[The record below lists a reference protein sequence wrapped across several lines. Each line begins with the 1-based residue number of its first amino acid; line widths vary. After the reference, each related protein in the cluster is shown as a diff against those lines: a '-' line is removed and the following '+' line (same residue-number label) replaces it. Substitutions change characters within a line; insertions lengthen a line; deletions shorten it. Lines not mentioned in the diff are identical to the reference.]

1 MYCGRCGAANPEGA
15 DVRYCRSCGAELA
28 DGTLSGQ
35 AGGFGAVPPI
45 FAPGGVAPGG
55 APGGAIQAA
64 VFPYGGFW
72 IRLVA
77 YAIDLLVLIAAG
89 VLLFGVAALPYGDG
103 RGEDGAMGLAAL
115 VYYLLALAYV
125 VVLPPTLGATLGKLA
140 LGYHIVAA
148 DGRHIGYGRSIARVL
163 GTMVSGL
170 FLGLGYIWIGVD
182 ARKQGWH
189 DKIAGTYVVRRE
201 FVRG

>member
-1 MYCGRCGAANPEGA
+1 MYCSRCGAANPEGA
-15 DVRYCRSCGAELA
+15 DVRYCRACGAELA
-28 DGTLSGQ
+28 DATLSGR
-35 AGGFGAVPPI
+35 AGGFGAVPPT
-45 FAPGGVAPGG
+45 FAPGG
-55 APGGAIQAA
+55 IQAA

-77 YAIDLLVLIAAG
+77 YSIDLVVLIAAG
-89 VLLFGVAALPYGDG
+89 ALLFGVAALPSGGG
-103 RGEDGAMGLAAL
+103 RGDDGAGGLAAL
-115 VYYLLALAYV
+115 IYYILALAYV

-148 DGRHIGYGRSIARVL
+148 DGRHIGYGRSIARML
-163 GTMVSGL
+163 GTMVSSL